1 MGLVSLFK
9 KHFRT
14 IFFTTP
20 SHSGRFFITSKFRQF
35 YKYDISETD
44 TYNPQAELQKSE
56 EKAAKIYN
64 VKSTKFL
71 LNGSTSGIIIS
82 VLASCKS
89 GDNVLIWDNAHKCH
103 KNAVE
108 LAGANP
114 IYYELEKNEEWG
126 IYKEL
131 TTENLEDKLRNND
144 VKAVIVTSPSYY
156 GVLSDIKSLKNV
168 CKKYGALLIVD
179 EAHGALYPFCNELPN
194 SSVGISD
201 FTVQSLHKTAGGLN
215 STALLHSTFDKQ
227 KIEKAFEKVST
238 TSPSYAMLMSIE
250 RNIAYLNS
258 WHGRDYIKTLIE
270 RIKTLKL
277 NLPMYDFY
285 DGDITKI
292 VVKKQGMTGFELSKR
307 LFENGIED
315 EITNEKSTMLLCGI
329 GTDLKK
335 IQRLEKVL
343 KKISKEK

>member
-1 MGLVSLFK
+1 MNLVNLLK

-20 SHSGRFFITSKFRQF
+20 SHSGKFFITSKFRQF

-44 TYNPQAELQKSE
+44 AYNPQEELQKSE
-56 EKAAKIYN
+56 ENVSKLYN
-64 VKSTKFL
+64 VNSTKFL

-82 VLASCKS
+82 VLACCNK
-89 GDNVLIWDNAHKCH
+89 GDNVLIWDKAHKCH

-108 LAGANP
+108 LAGANA
-114 IYYELEKNEEWG
+114 IYYNLEKNEEWG
-126 IYKEL
+126 IYREL
-131 TTENLEDKLRNND
+131 TAENIEDKLKNNN
-144 VKAVIVTSPSYY
+144 VKVVIVTSPSYY
-156 GVLSDIKSLKNV
+156 GVVSDIKSLKQI
-168 CKKYGALLIVD
+168 CEKYEAYLIVD
-179 EAHGALYPFCNELPN
+179 EAHGALYPFCNELPS

-215 STALLHSTFDKQ
+215 STALLHSNFDKS
-227 KIEKAFEKVST
+227 KIEEAFEKITT
-238 TSPSYAMLMSIE
+238 TSPSYPMLMSIE
-250 RNIAYLNS
+250 KNISYLNS
-258 WHGRDYIKTLIE
+258 WHGKDYIKKLIKN
-270 RIKTLKL
+270 IKTLKL

-292 VVKKQGMTGFELSKR
+292 VIKKQGMTGFELSE
-307 LFENGIED
+307 LLYQNGIED

-335 IQRLEKVL
+335 LKRLEKVL